1 MSDTSIREIS
11 ASVTTEL
18 ERFDVYLRQQM
29 RARTALLDTVIRYI
43 LRQRGKR
50 VRPAL
55 VFLAA
60 GASGGI
66 TDRSYVGATMV
77 ELLHTATLVHD
88 DVVDQADERRG
99 LASINAV
106 WKNKIAVLVGDYLLS
121 KGLLIAVHHN
131 EFDYLRL
138 TSEAVRRMSEGELL
152 QIQKSRQ
159 KTLDEETYFR
169 IISDKTASLISTCC
183 EIGAISAS
191 GNTEIRAAMAR
202 YGELVGLAFQI
213 RDDVLDYTSRSSI
226 LGKPVGNDI
235 REGKI
240 TLPLLYASQ
249 LSPKSEAKDAVKIV
263 KSKSGKRKDIDAVRM
278 FVEQYN
284 GVKLAQDKAVE
295 LQQQAIATIAS
306 FPDSVYKSAL
316 IDFAHFVVTRNS

>member
-1 MSDTSIREIS
+1 
-11 ASVTTEL
+11 
-18 ERFDVYLRQQM
+18 
-29 RARTALLDTVIRYI
+29 
-43 LRQRGKR
+43 
-50 VRPAL
+50 
-55 VFLAA
+55 
-60 GASGGI
+60 
-66 TDRSYVGATMV
+66 
-77 ELLHTATLVHD
+77 
-88 DVVDQADERRG
+88 
-99 LASINAV
+99 
-106 WKNKIAVLVGDYLLS
+106 
-121 KGLLIAVHHN
+121 
-131 EFDYLRL
+131 
-138 TSEAVRRMSEGELL
+138 
-152 QIQKSRQ
+152 
-159 KTLDEETYFR
+159 
-169 IISDKTASLISTCC
+169 
-183 EIGAISAS
+183 
-191 GNTEIRAAMAR
+191 MAR

-249 LSPKSEAKDAVKIV
+249 LSPKSETKDAVKIV